1 MKELEEAR
9 AALARGEYKQATE
22 ACTRAI
28 ERAPENLEARI
39 VLVELCLACQRID
52 DALTVGEYILSQAGK
67 AAEALQEAQREELQE
82 AFAPYGRYASQRL
95 AQRFPRVLAF
105 LRARGIL
112 PAVETEMQ
120 DETAAQCETETRRKT
135 ETHHETETRAAA
147 VPPRQEADAQEYLS
161 SLPPAARIQSLRAEA
176 GNYLAQG
183 DAAAAD
189 TCLRQA
195 LSLDGKDD
203 ATLRA
208 RAIALWAMG
217 RTQEALAAAGKCS
230 LTDFSLLAKLQQTP
244 PASAKDKAKNQEQQ
258 GKRKKLLVFLP
269 VDASMWDSLDSVWR
283 AAAADSEHCR
293 TLVIPLPFSD
303 RNPDYSETVWQC
315 DAADYPDD
323 VPVEDWHDY
332 PMERLMAMH
341 PDVIFIN
348 IPYDDCNYVYS
359 VDAQYYSRN
368 LKYCT
373 DNLVY
378 IPYFVMGDTIPVNFC
393 QVPAVIHADHVI
405 VQDENIKR
413 QYEQNY
419 PDGEPPE
426 GKFLALGS
434 PKFDHVLRAREE
446 FTLPEA
452 WQRIIKGRKVI
463 LYNTS
468 VTSALTNTAYVCR
481 KLRSVLAYFKNRK
494 DIAFWW
500 RPHPFM
506 EATLRS
512 MRPSILQEYIA
523 IRKQYQEEAWGIYDD
538 TSDLDR
544 AIVCSDAYY
553 GDPSSVVW
561 LYRATGKAVMIE
573 DFMNNN
579 MKNHYLYACNY
590 KKNSEGDFCFAD
602 THYGVLEK
610 LSINDNKI
618 KLIDIIPRELAS
630 DRYAFGC
637 IDKIGEDYFIFPVLK
652 KSVLRY
658 SPTKKIFQE
667 VMKFSNGYSN
677 YQRLLTNFC
686 YGETHIYLPLQ
697 SDHILIYREKEKK
710 WENLANWFS
719 LLQPYLA
726 KNQEKI
732 DTAKDILEKNIFTD
746 ACQTGPDIYMA
757 VPLGQC
763 ILHLNMMT
771 KKSEVLQMGK
781 TGTTYYGITYDGTN
795 FWLMAED
802 NQLVQWQPII
812 QYCEE
817 YSLPVERAVGTA
829 YRQIFFDGKKLIL
842 FPAEKGN
849 ILHIDPMTKK
859 MTNGPQVEQALVYAS
874 VLGIDC
880 YGWLEFGWSQNDIDP
895 KLDQYCMFCLYK
907 NGIVKKYPLR
917 GEDIEEQQEIADFS
931 YQGFFYENIGCSV
944 GELANA
950 TRKGIRKNKQKNIGE
965 TIYTVLLPS

>member
-120 DETAAQCETETRRKT
+120 EETAAQCETETRRKT
-135 ETHHETETRAAA
+135 ETHHETERLAAA
-147 VPPRQEADAQEYLS
+147 VSPRQEADAQEYLS

-176 GNYLAQG
+176 GNYLVQG

-195 LSLDGKDD
+195 LFLDGKDD

-217 RTQEALAAAGKCS
+217 RTQEALDTAGKCS

-283 AAAADSEHCR
+283 AAAADPEHCR

-419 PDGEPPE
+419 PDGTPPE

-538 TSDLDR
+538 TADLDR

-553 GDPSSVVW
+553 GDMSSVVW
-561 LYRATGKAVMIE
+561 LYRATGKPIMIE
-573 DFMNNN
+573 DYMICDNKGYAYPYSFMQGSAGEF
-579 MKNHYLYACNY
+579 YFVD
-590 KKNSEGDFCFAD
+590 G
-602 THYGVLEK
+602 HYGVIEK
-610 LSINDNKI
+610 LSIGK
-618 KLIDIIPRELAS
+618 KHAELVEIIPRTLAR
-630 DRYAFGC
+630 DRFAFGYMDQ
-637 IDKIGEDYFIFPVLK
+637 IADEVFVFPVQEKYVLSYSACQK
-652 KSVLRY
+652 K
-658 SPTKKIFQE
+658 FQKVVE
-667 VMKFSNGYSN
+667 FTNGYST
-677 YQRLLTNFC
+677 YRRLLTSFC
-686 YGETHIYLPLQ
+686 YQGIHIYLPLQ
-697 SDHILIYREKEKK
+697 SDHILLYQEKERK
-710 WENLANWFS
+710 WEILTDWFS

-726 KNQEKI
+726 RNQEKI

-746 ACQTGPDIYMA
+746 ACQVGPDVYMT

-763 ILHLNMMT
+763 VLHLNMMT
-771 KKSEVLQMGK
+771 KKSEVLQMGGK
-781 TGTTYYGITYDGTN
+781 DSICYGIAYDGTN
-795 FWLMAED
+795 FWMTAEG
-802 NQLVQWQPII
+802 NQLIQWQPSR
-812 QYCEE
+812 QRYEQ
-817 YSLPVERAVGTA
+817 YSLPSGNEAQAG
-829 YRQIFFDGKKLIL
+829 YRQIFFDGEKLIL
-842 FPAEKGN
+842 FPAEKGS
-849 ILHIDPMTKK
+849 ILHIDLLSQKVTV
-859 MTNGPQVEQALVYAS
+859 GPQVEQPLVYADI
-874 VLGIDC
+874 LGVDR
-880 YGWLEFGWSQNDIDP
+880 YGWLEFGWTYKDTNPS
-895 KLDQYCMFCLYK
+895 LDKYSMFCLYDHGTV
-907 NGIVKKYPLR
+907 NKYPIR
-917 GEDIEEQQEIADFS
+917 GEDLERQQAPERFS
-931 YQGFFYENIGCSV
+931 YQGVFYENIGCTMQKLSQIGPIRQPSENQNYGRLIYQSV
-944 GELANA
+944 RQG
-950 TRKGIRKNKQKNIGE
+950 
-965 TIYTVLLPS
+965 V

>member
-120 DETAAQCETETRRKT
+120 EETAAQCETETRRKT
-135 ETHHETETRAAA
+135 ETHHETERLAAA
-147 VPPRQEADAQEYLS
+147 VSPRQEADAQEYLS

-176 GNYLAQG
+176 GNYLVQG

-195 LSLDGKDD
+195 LFLDGKDD

-217 RTQEALAAAGKCS
+217 RTQEALDAAGKCS

-283 AAAADSEHCR
+283 AAAADPEHCR

-434 PKFDHVLRAREE
+434 PKFDHVLRPREE

-553 GDPSSVVW
+553 GDMSSVVW
-561 LYRATGKAVMIE
+561 LYRATGKAVVIE
-573 DFMNNN
+573 D
-579 MKNHYLYACNY
+579 MKSLLGNKEEKISAWAVAYCLYHGDLWFIHGKTSVVFRYSLATERLDVIGKIPDEKLMDELSMVQMVGYGDNIFIVPFRGKAIWYYNLKKKSFSKIQWPRNHRKIDNIKFFPGMVYEQYLYCV
-590 KKNSEGDFCFAD
+590 SGC
-602 THYGVLEK
+602 
-610 LSINDNKI
+610 
-618 KLIDIIPRELAS
+618 
-630 DRYAFGC
+630 GC
-637 IDKIGEDYFIFPVLK
+637 I
-652 KSVLRY
+652 VLR
-658 SPTKKIFQE
+658 ID
-667 VMKFSNGYSN
+667 MSNLSAEY
-677 YQRLLTNFC
+677 
-686 YGETHIYLPLQ
+686 I
-697 SDHILIYREKEKK
+697 
-710 WENLANWFS
+710 
-719 LLQPYLA
+719 
-726 KNQEKI
+726 
-732 DTAKDILEKNIFTD
+732 
-746 ACQTGPDIYMA
+746 
-757 VPLGQC
+757 
-763 ILHLNMMT
+763 
-771 KKSEVLQMGK
+771 
-781 TGTTYYGITYDGTN
+781 YDGT
-795 FWLMAED
+795 L
-802 NQLVQWQPII
+802 QL
-812 QYCEE
+812 
-817 YSLPVERAVGTA
+817 
-829 YRQIFFDGKKLIL
+829 KKLGLTDQSYINTVTPL
-842 FPAEKGN
+842 GKQKLATVFSETNMIYVYDIKENTIRFYSVGDSNKKFSTIASIG
-849 ILHIDPMTKK
+849 TKIYIQSVDNELWSCDWHSFTK
-859 MTNGPQVEQALVYAS
+859 MCN
-874 VLGIDC
+874 LGRNAYSFVRYVD
-880 YGWLEFGWSQNDIDP
+880 GTVML
-895 KLDQYCMFCLYK
+895 LDDVISSRWAIVDGDLNELYF
-907 NGIVKKYPLR
+907 NCR
-917 GEDIEEQQEIADFS
+917 DAIETDAWRYS
-931 YQGFFYENIGCSV
+931 YQSTTMKNEGDILYGFDCSSNELLIFDKKEKVMNKKKIVINNQQLQTLVDSYWGKDDILYEWSGMSFYKITHTMHRVSQ
-944 GELANA
+944 
-950 TRKGIRKNKQKNIGE
+950 QKNYGNRILQH
-965 TIYTVLLPS
+965 ILKN

>member
-120 DETAAQCETETRRKT
+120 DETAAQCETETRRKM

-195 LSLDGKDD
+195 LFLDGKDD

-244 PASAKDKAKNQEQQ
+244 PASAKDKAENQEQQ

-283 AAAADSEHCR
+283 AAAADPEHCR

-332 PMERLMAMH
+332 PMERLMGMH

-434 PKFDHVLRAREE
+434 PKFDHVLRPREA
-446 FTLPEA
+446 FTLPAA

-561 LYRATGKAVMIE
+561 LYRETGKAM
-573 DFMNNN
+573 
-579 MKNHYLYACNY
+579 
-590 KKNSEGDFCFAD
+590 
-602 THYGVLEK
+602 
-610 LSINDNKI
+610 
-618 KLIDIIPRELAS
+618 LIQMYYYPT
-630 DRYAFGC
+630 
-637 IDKIGEDYFIFPVLK
+637 FPFYV
-652 KSVLRY
+652 
-658 SPTKKIFQE
+658 
-667 VMKFSNGYSN
+667 
-677 YQRLLTNFC
+677 TN
-686 YGETHIYLPLQ
+686 I
-697 SDHILIYREKEKK
+697 S
-710 WENLANWFS
+710 
-719 LLQPYLA
+719 
-726 KNQEKI
+726 
-732 DTAKDILEKNIFTD
+732 
-746 ACQTGPDIYMA
+746 MA
-757 VPLGQC
+757 G
-763 ILHLNMMT
+763 
-771 KKSEVLQMGK
+771 GA
-781 TGTTYYGITYDGTN
+781 G
-795 FWLMAED
+795 W
-802 NQLVQWQPII
+802 
-812 QYCEE
+812 
-817 YSLPVERAVGTA
+817 
-829 YRQIFFDGKKLIL
+829 FFDTFRDHLWEIDFNKQKIINEATLPSEYCLGIDSFGPVVRDGEKLIL
-842 FPAEKGN
+842 FPNGARKIIQYDLRTQVVQDVMELDNPYDISGRSLFCHAIRYRHAYYVYSVQSPIILKYDLQTHTFTQIKKWFEGIQDEYHYDVQNPWPKNN
-849 ILHIDPMTKK
+849 ILRECTVVKNKMYITLPFCNALLELQLDTDDTQIYHVGENTHHYRDIDYDGDYFWLLDFDAQEPIIRWDKDADEIREYFGMKTYWKK
-859 MTNGPQVEQALVYAS
+859 NPVYAFLHCEKDQVVFYPCDADTMFSLDKKTGEIRIGEKVGGVYFLQKTGEGKAIWAQDGKDDIDFFAYDHAPQKIFSFSKGKLVNSTGVWRMNRRGYNEELSCPLDVFLSHLKEYDEQARAVRNIPL
-874 VLGIDC
+874 
-880 YGWLEFGWSQNDIDP
+880 YGKRIYQA
-895 KLDQYCMFCLYK
+895 
-907 NGIVKKYPLR
+907 IVKSP
-917 GEDIEEQQEIADFS
+917 EER
-931 YQGFFYENIGCSV
+931 YG
-944 GELANA
+944 
-950 TRKGIRKNKQKNIGE
+950 
-965 TIYTVLLPS
+965 

>member
-95 AQRFPRVLAF
+95 AQRFPRILAF

-112 PAVETEMQ
+112 PAVETEIQ

-135 ETHHETETRAAA
+135 ETHHETERLA
-147 VPPRQEADAQEYLS
+147 VAVSPRQEADAQEYLS

-176 GNYLAQG
+176 GNYLVQG

-195 LSLDGKDD
+195 LFLDGKDD
-203 ATLRA
+203 VTLRA

-217 RTQEALAAAGKCS
+217 RTQEALDAAGKCS

-283 AAAADSEHCR
+283 AAAADPEHCR

-434 PKFDHVLRAREE
+434 PKFDHVLRPREA
-446 FTLPEA
+446 FTLPAA

-494 DIAFWW
+494 DLAFWW

-523 IRKQYQEEAWGIYDD
+523 IRKQYQEEGWGIYDD

-573 DFMNNN
+573 DYMIRDNKGYAYPYSFMQGSAGEF
-579 MKNHYLYACNY
+579 YFVD
-590 KKNSEGDFCFAD
+590 G
-602 THYGVLEK
+602 HYGVMEK
-610 LSINDNKI
+610 LSIGK
-618 KLIDIIPRELAS
+618 KHAELVEIIPRTLAR
-630 DRYAFGC
+630 DRFAFGYMDQ
-637 IDKIGEDYFIFPVLK
+637 IADEVFVFPVQEKYVMSYSACQK
-652 KSVLRY
+652 K
-658 SPTKKIFQE
+658 FQKVVE
-667 VMKFSNGYSN
+667 FTNGYST
-677 YQRLLTNFC
+677 YRRLLTSFC
-686 YGETHIYLPLQ
+686 YQGIHIYLPLQ
-697 SDHILIYREKEKK
+697 SDHILLYQEKERK
-710 WENLANWFS
+710 WEILTDWFS

-726 KNQEKI
+726 RNQEKI

-746 ACQTGPDIYMA
+746 ACQVGPDVYMT

-763 ILHLNMMT
+763 VLHLNMMT
-771 KKSEVLQMGK
+771 KKSEVLQVGGK
-781 TGTTYYGITYDGTN
+781 DSICYGIAYDGTN
-795 FWLMAED
+795 FWLTEEG
-802 NQLVQWQPII
+802 NQLIRWQPLR
-812 QYCEE
+812 QKYEQ
-817 YSLPVERAVGTA
+817 YSLPAGDEVQAA
-829 YRQIFFDGKKLIL
+829 YRQIFFDGGKLIV
-842 FPAEKGN
+842 FPAERGS
-849 ILHIDPMTKK
+849 ILHIDPLAKK
-859 MTNGPQVEQALVYAS
+859 MTAGPQVEQQLVYAGI
-874 VLGIDC
+874 LGMGR
-880 YGWLEFGWSQNDIDP
+880 YGWLEFGWTYKDADP
-895 KLDQYCMFCLYK
+895 SLGKYSMFCLYDHGK
-907 NGIVKKYPLR
+907 VNKYPIR
-917 GEDIEEQQEIADFS
+917 GEDLERQQAPERFS
-931 YQGFFYENIGCSV
+931 YQGVFYENIGCTIQKLPQVGHIRQSAEKQNYGRAIYQSV
-944 GELANA
+944 CQE
-950 TRKGIRKNKQKNIGE
+950 
-965 TIYTVLLPS
+965 V

>member
-120 DETAAQCETETRRKT
+120 EETAAQCETETRRKT
-135 ETHHETETRAAA
+135 ETHHETERLAAA
-147 VPPRQEADAQEYLS
+147 VSPRQEADAQEYLS

-176 GNYLAQG
+176 GNYLVQG

-195 LSLDGKDD
+195 LFLDGKDD

-283 AAAADSEHCR
+283 AAAADPEHCR

-315 DAADYPDD
+315 DAAAYPDD

-446 FTLPEA
+446 FTLPAA

-553 GDPSSVVW
+553 GDMSSVVW

-573 DFMNNN
+573 DYREGEEHYWFASALFDSNSGIAFILPGQPYL
-579 MKNHYLYACNY
+579 MKLQRTNGEIKVIDTLPMKYCNKESYRKNPQLYSMLARVKDGILLLPHMAQVPILFYEKKSRRFFEIDRDDMSWKGILTRKNQTIDCDTIHYKRYSFIIGMDRILRYDET
-590 KKNSEGDFCFAD
+590 K
-602 THYGVLEK
+602 H
-610 LSINDNKI
+610 KI
-618 KLIDIIPRELAS
+618 KLMRS
-630 DRYAFGC
+630 
-637 IDKIGEDYFIFPVLK
+637 
-652 KSVLRY
+652 
-658 SPTKKIFQE
+658 
-667 VMKFSNGYSN
+667 
-677 YQRLLTNFC
+677 
-686 YGETHIYLPLQ
+686 YLPYMKKYMK
-697 SDHILIYREKEKK
+697 SDIHHLLVYGCIYREKLLVPYAQADVVFLINPESDETEIYHLHTKMGG
-710 WENLANWFS
+710 WIGS
-719 LLQPYLA
+719 LVIGDDVWLLPASVDGILRWNPLSKEERFYPLA
-726 KNQEKI
+726 KDGIHRYE
-732 DTAKDILEKNIFTD
+732 
-746 ACQTGPDIYMA
+746 
-757 VPLGQC
+757 
-763 ILHLNMMT
+763 
-771 KKSEVLQMGK
+771 MGK
-781 TGTTYYGITYDGTN
+781 
-795 FWLMAED
+795 W
-802 NQLVQWQPII
+802 P
-812 QYCEE
+812 
-817 YSLPVERAVGTA
+817 
-829 YRQIFFDGKKLIL
+829 YRGLFFYRGKIVVVPCDGKKEMLLFDPKTHQRTVLWEEEIL
-842 FPAEKGN
+842 QFTYAFSKKDQGKYLLLRNKKKETTLVVMEENCVQEHTIHLPDDLKQKIKKYHQQVGEGIFYESEMSFSQFICMGKQEK
-849 ILHIDPMTKK
+849 
-859 MTNGPQVEQALVYAS
+859 EAS
-874 VLGIDC
+874 VRCAG
-880 YGWLEFGWSQNDIDP
+880 FGRKI
-895 KLDQYCMFCLYK
+895 
-907 NGIVKKYPLR
+907 
-917 GEDIEEQQEIADFS
+917 
-931 YQGFFYENIGCSV
+931 YQKVFI
-944 GELANA
+944 
-950 TRKGIRKNKQKNIGE
+950 
-965 TIYTVLLPS
+965 

>member
-52 DALTVGEYILSQAGK
+52 DALTVGEYILSRAGK

-135 ETHHETETRAAA
+135 ETHHETETLAAA
-147 VPPRQEADAQEYLS
+147 VSPRQEADAQEYLS

-176 GNYLAQG
+176 GNYLVQG

-195 LSLDGKDD
+195 LSLDEKDD

-244 PASAKDKAKNQEQQ
+244 PASAKDKAENQEQQ

-283 AAAADSEHCR
+283 AAAADPEHCE

-419 PDGEPPE
+419 PDGTPPE

-452 WQRIIKGRKVI
+452 WQRIVGGRKVV

-468 VTSALTNTAYVCR
+468 VTSALTNTEYVCR
-481 KLRSVLAYFKNRK
+481 KLRSVLAYFKSRK
-494 DIAFWW
+494 DLALWW

-506 EATLRS
+506 EATLHS

-523 IRKQYQEEAWGIYDD
+523 IRKQYQEEGWGIYDD
-538 TSDLDR
+538 TADLDR
-544 AIVCSDAYY
+544 AIVCSDVYY

-561 LYRATGKAVMIE
+561 LYQATGKPVMLQDMFDLTTDIKPLDMGYPVVDGQDIWFVTPDACPALYRFNLPSEQLTYLGRPPFRLYESDFSYRLLAKAGQKLIMAPCNVDAGFVEYDIE
-573 DFMNNN
+573 NKTFRVLAMPRRAWDGKGVGNKFM
-579 MKNHYLYACNY
+579 HL
-590 KKNSEGDFCFAD
+590 F
-602 THYGVLEK
+602 HYGESFFFTGNGNGLIVEYNCRTKNYCYHWHCYDDIARKCQIDQDVVLGYADVQKGSKAYYPICETNIILELDLRNLHVEAYRLPVAFK
-610 LSINDNKI
+610 ILSI
-618 KLIDIIPRELAS
+618 
-630 DRYAFGC
+630 
-637 IDKIGEDYFIFPVLK
+637 
-652 KSVLRY
+652 
-658 SPTKKIFQE
+658 
-667 VMKFSNGYSN
+667 
-677 YQRLLTNFC
+677 
-686 YGETHIYLPLQ
+686 
-697 SDHILIYREKEKK
+697 
-710 WENLANWFS
+710 
-719 LLQPYLA
+719 
-726 KNQEKI
+726 
-732 DTAKDILEKNIFTD
+732 
-746 ACQTGPDIYMA
+746 
-757 VPLGQC
+757 
-763 ILHLNMMT
+763 
-771 KKSEVLQMGK
+771 SEV
-781 TGTTYYGITYDGTN
+781 DGE
-795 FWLMAED
+795 FWLMPMEGNKIIRWHLGGTYRTLTLPDEIQDTPLYMSCERIED
-802 NQLVQWQPII
+802 CVYVFPFLGNKIYRIDKADHISAAYAYPMGATIKYINI
-812 QYCEE
+812 Q
-817 YSLPVERAVGTA
+817 
-829 YRQIFFDGKKLIL
+829 
-842 FPAEKGN
+842 
-849 ILHIDPMTKK
+849 
-859 MTNGPQVEQALVYAS
+859 
-874 VLGIDC
+874 
-880 YGWLEFGWSQNDIDP
+880 
-895 KLDQYCMFCLYK
+895 
-907 NGIVKKYPLR
+907 
-917 GEDIEEQQEIADFS
+917 
-931 YQGFFYENIGCSV
+931 
-944 GELANA
+944 
-950 TRKGIRKNKQKNIGE
+950 RKGKELLCFDSNRRELQIIDKDRGRIKRYQCRFDRTESYLQHRKTASAE
-965 TIYTVLLPS
+965 MSDVLLENQIINLPELLQHTERKRQVRNMAGTFGEKILAEWM

>member
-1 MKELEEAR
+1 MKELEE
-9 AALARGEYKQATE
+9 ARGEYKQATE

-39 VLVELCLACQRID
+39 VLVELCFACQRID

-82 AFAPYGRYASQRL
+82 AFAPYGRYASHRL
-95 AQRFPRVLAF
+95 EKRFPRVLAF

-120 DETAAQCETETRRKT
+120 EETAAQCETETRRKT
-135 ETHHETETRAAA
+135 ETHHETERLAAA
-147 VPPRQEADAQEYLS
+147 VSPRQEADAQEYLS

-176 GNYLAQG
+176 GNYLVQG
-183 DAAAAD
+183 DAEAAD

-244 PASAKDKAKNQEQQ
+244 PASAKDKAENREQQ

-283 AAAADSEHCR
+283 AAAADPEHCR

-315 DAADYPDD
+315 DAAAYPDD

-332 PMERLMAMH
+332 PRERLMAMH

-434 PKFDHVLRAREE
+434 PKFDHVLRPREE

-538 TSDLDR
+538 TADLDR

-561 LYRATGKAVMIE
+561 LYRATGKAVVIE
-573 DFMNNN
+573 DMKFLSMGKKNKIPVWAMAYCYYQGNLWFIHGKTNLLFCYVQSTEEIQRIGKLPAELLMEEISMIQMVGYKDKLFMIPFKGKYLWYYNIQEDSFGIVSYPKEYRTVGGFKFCNGIVYD
-579 MKNHYLYACNY
+579 KYLYCV
-590 KKNSEGDFCFAD
+590 SERGCSILRIDM
-602 THYGVLEK
+602 EK
-610 LSINDNKI
+610 LSATIVYNGI
-618 KLIDIIPRELAS
+618 STFPR
-630 DRYAFGC
+630 
-637 IDKIGEDYFIFPVLK
+637 
-652 KSVLRY
+652 
-658 SPTKKIFQE
+658 
-667 VMKFSNGYSN
+667 
-677 YQRLLTNFC
+677 
-686 YGETHIYLPLQ
+686 
-697 SDHILIYREKEKK
+697 
-710 WENLANWFS
+710 
-719 LLQPYLA
+719 
-726 KNQEKI
+726 
-732 DTAKDILEKNIFTD
+732 
-746 ACQTGPDIYMA
+746 
-757 VPLGQC
+757 
-763 ILHLNMMT
+763 
-771 KKSEVLQMGK
+771 
-781 TGTTYYGITYDGTN
+781 YGITKENYIGNVTKLGTSKIVAVYSGTN
-795 FWLMAED
+795 
-802 NQLVQWQPII
+802 II
-812 QYCEE
+812 YMYDFNKNKVDFYSVGDRTKKFVTIASIGERIFLQESTENCLWGGVWDDLNSLRRLISNNYQSIRYIDGNVMLLDDVSRSGWALIDDHLNVLYCNKANKRTNMSAWN
-817 YSLPVERAVGTA
+817 YA
-829 YRQIFFDGKKLIL
+829 YQSMTLKREGNVYYGFDCGS
-842 FPAEKGN
+842 N
-849 ILHIDPMTKK
+849 ILVLIDFQKK
-859 MTNGPQVEQALVYAS
+859 KIEKKALSFPIDMIQDDVVEQA
-874 VLGIDC
+874 
-880 YGWLEFGWSQNDIDP
+880 
-895 KLDQYCMFCLYK
+895 
-907 NGIVKKYPLR
+907 
-917 GEDIEEQQEIADFS
+917 
-931 YQGFFYENIGCSV
+931 
-944 GELANA
+944 
-950 TRKGIRKNKQKNIGE
+950 RKGEIVWEYPGMNFTDFCSKKEYIKNRKNYGE
-965 TIYTVLLPS
+965 KIMEFIRR

>member
-120 DETAAQCETETRRKT
+120 EETAAQCETETRRKT
-135 ETHHETETRAAA
+135 ETHHETERLAAA
-147 VPPRQEADAQEYLS
+147 VSPRQEADAQEYLS

-176 GNYLAQG
+176 GNYLVQG

-195 LSLDGKDD
+195 LFLDGKDD

-217 RTQEALAAAGKCS
+217 RTQEALDAAGKCS

-283 AAAADSEHCR
+283 AAAADPEHCR

-405 VQDENIKR
+405 VQDENIKC

-452 WQRIIKGRKVI
+452 WQRIVKGRKVI

-561 LYRATGKAVMIE
+561 LYRATGKAVVLQ
-573 DFMNNN
+573 N
-579 MKNHYLYACNY
+579 MKFLPVDQKTDEVPVWAMAYCLYHGDLWFIHGQTSILFRYVVSTGELELISKLPAELSMNELSMIQMVGYKDKIFLIPFTGRYLWCYSIKENRFHIISYPKEY
-590 KKNSEGDFCFAD
+590 KALGKPKFCTGIKHGKYIYCVSEYGCSILRIDMEAISASLIYD
-602 THYGVLEK
+602 GTSLLKQYGVTGETYLGNVTLLENSK
-610 LSINDNKI
+610 MAAVYSGTNIVYVYDFFRNTADFYTIGSGTEKFITIASIGSKVFLQESTENYLWGGDWHDFSTLHRMARNAYPSI
-618 KLIDIIPRELAS
+618 RYID
-630 DRYAFGC
+630 G
-637 IDKIGEDYFIFPVLK
+637 
-652 KSVLRY
+652 
-658 SPTKKIFQE
+658 E
-667 VMKFSNGYSN
+667 VMILDDVNSSAWSIVDDKLNIL
-677 YQRLLTNFC
+677 YQNSS
-686 YGETHIYLPLQ
+686 E
-697 SDHILIYREKEKK
+697 
-710 WENLANWFS
+710 
-719 LLQPYLA
+719 
-726 KNQEKI
+726 EKI
-732 DTAKDILEKNIFTD
+732 DASAWRYSYQSMTLKRDENNLYGFDCSSNELIIIHCNEKKIKKRRIF
-746 ACQTGPDIYMA
+746 
-757 VPLGQC
+757 
-763 ILHLNMMT
+763 LHKEM
-771 KKSEVLQMGK
+771 LQ
-781 TGTTYYGITYDGTN
+781 
-795 FWLMAED
+795 
-802 NQLVQWQPII
+802 
-812 QYCEE
+812 
-817 YSLPVERAVGTA
+817 
-829 YRQIFFDGKKLIL
+829 KLI
-842 FPAEKGN
+842 AEQVRKGE
-849 ILHIDPMTKK
+849 ILMEYPDMRFFNMI
-859 MTNGPQVEQALVYAS
+859 Q
-874 VLGIDC
+874 
-880 YGWLEFGWSQNDIDP
+880 
-895 KLDQYCMFCLYK
+895 
-907 NGIVKKYPLR
+907 VKKR
-917 GEDIEEQQEIADFS
+917 IAD
-931 YQGFFYENIGCSV
+931 QQCC
-944 GELANA
+944 GERIMA
-950 TRKGIRKNKQKNIGE
+950 
-965 TIYTVLLPS
+965 LLKEG